1 MDVELVVISLQATH
15 RIQCKTEIIEAI
27 GSVSTSSSVM
37 DLPGFGE
44 EEIAF
49 FDRIGEIV
57 DGEPALALI
66 HIAQLK
72 VIMIVWANMPRLT
85 THGAKIGQAL
95 KDQSEGEVDA
105 ELLLPP
111 VNA

>member
-1 MDVELVVISLQATH
+1 
-15 RIQCKTEIIEAI
+15 
-27 GSVSTSSSVM
+27 M